1 MRCRSGKIAL
11 MIHTLSSDQ
20 MRFSELGRQP
30 LRVLWDAGLAL
41 ACRPGGQ
48 GVVRLGVI
56 AIDRRWTEISWD
68 DAGAELMVR
77 GDDGPRSE
85 PLTWVCLDLADAGV
99 TADQD
104 DPGVATVVERLRG
117 HLSGP
122 LLDNLAELDS
132 CDVVPRLAASLP
144 ARLTEPGQFVGWSE
158 VYPGARRD
166 DYVLVDGTRLTAEV
180 LFCSNPDCLCK
191 ELTVE
196 FFFRAAKEEP
206 VYVGAVQTEYSGR
219 KPPSFYGPRSHAE
232 QVRAAWYGFRTRYG
246 DLRCFRDRH
255 ARVKQWVDPLWRAQQ
270 HGRRVVPRASRN
282 APCPCG
288 SGQKYKKCCWA
299 RDANAE
305 LGPVPQ

>member
-1 MRCRSGKIAL
+1 
-11 MIHTLSSDQ
+11 MIHSVSSDQ
-20 MRFSELGRQP
+20 MRCSELGRQH
-30 LRVLWDAGLAL
+30 LRVLSDAGLAL
-41 ACRPGGQ
+41 ACRAGGQ
-48 GVVRLGVI
+48 GIVRLGVI
-56 AIDRRWTEISWD
+56 ALDQRWTEISWD
-68 DAGAELMVR
+68 DAGAELMVH
-77 GDDGPRSE
+77 GDDGPRPE
-85 PLTWVCLDLADAGV
+85 PLTWVSVELADSCV
-99 TADQD
+99 TTDQD
-104 DPGVATVVERLRG
+104 NPGAAPLVERLRA

-122 LLDNLAELDS
+122 LLDSLAELDLS
-132 CDVVPRLAASLP
+132 DAGPRLSASLP

-166 DYVLVDGTRLTAEV
+166 DYVLADGTRLTAEV

-196 FFFRAAKEEP
+196 FFLRAAKEAP
-206 VYVGAVQTEYSGR
+206 LYVGAVQTDYSGR
-219 KPPSFYGPRSHAE
+219 KPPSFYGPLSHAE
-232 QVRAAWYGFRTRYG
+232 QVRAAWDGFRARYG

-255 ARVKQWVDPLWRAQQ
+255 ARVKQWSDPLWKAQQ
-270 HGRRVVPRASRN
+270 RGRRVVPRASRN